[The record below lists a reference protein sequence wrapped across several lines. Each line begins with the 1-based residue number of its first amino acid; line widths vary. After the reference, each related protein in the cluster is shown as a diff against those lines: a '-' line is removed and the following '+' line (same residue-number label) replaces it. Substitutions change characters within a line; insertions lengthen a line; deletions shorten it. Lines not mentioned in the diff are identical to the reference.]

1 MAKHETKAAAPDAA
15 QGGATDPMEKV
26 WVLLDTDHT
35 HAGQAHKAGALLE
48 VERHHAQAIAR
59 MKAGHSVPAPAR

>member
-1 MAKHETKAAAPDAA
+1 
-15 QGGATDPMEKV
+15 MEKV